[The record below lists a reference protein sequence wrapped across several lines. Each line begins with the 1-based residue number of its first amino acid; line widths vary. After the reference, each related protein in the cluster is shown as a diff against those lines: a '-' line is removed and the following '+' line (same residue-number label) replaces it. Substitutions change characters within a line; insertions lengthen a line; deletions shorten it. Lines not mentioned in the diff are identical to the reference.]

1 MLTQNIN
8 TTTRLQISYILF
20 NAFYKFLTFK
30 SEKSNSTCVFFK
42 SNKTYYF
49 LLHCRLSTSFFSLH
63 LAEIFSYEL
72 FLKNYNNVK
81 LDGCS
86 THANT
91 QSCNETSVV
100 VYNLH
105 NLLFN
110 SRLFIFTTTSLTR
123 SPVTPIETIT
133 ELFTNANWLER
144 EVSELHGIHFLFKK
158 DLRNLMLQYG
168 DSSTPFK
175 KNIPIYW
182 VSWNHLWLVNRFGGA
197 KQNRSSEL
205 AYRLKLLRYV
215 ELINSYQSLCHLVL
229 EIYQ

>member
-81 LDGCS
+81 LDRCS
-86 THANT
+86 THENT

-123 SPVTPIETIT
+123 YPVTPIETIT

-175 KNIPIYW
+175 KTFPSIGFRETTYDLLTDS
-182 VSWNHLWLVNRFGGA
+182 VV
-197 KQNRSSEL
+197 QNRIDL
-205 AYRLKLLRYV
+205 Q
-215 ELINSYQSLCHLVL
+215 N
-229 EIYQ
+229 